1 MSRKMQQRG
10 ITKMEPW
17 YKEIGFFS
25 NPFSIKPLAF
35 HDEVIGY
42 DIDLVFNKIE
52 NGEVLFIEGDY
63 GKGKTTIL
71 KKIIRR
77 FGGKRELIY
86 YSCNITDNNIDFD
99 NLIKGRHGFFSSFFS
114 DDENL
119 ILLLDEVQDLS
130 GEDSEKLIDYYN
142 KNFKSIVLVANN
154 FDRVKLSNGLTKL
167 VGSNIIRLGELTEG
181 DGIAIIRKRTGNIRL
196 LSDDIIKM
204 IFKKSNRNPRK
215 LLKNCEDV
223 CRYSV
228 SQGYNVARE
237 EHVKKVL
244 G

>member
-42 DIDLVFNKIE
+42 DIDLVF
-52 NGEVLFIEGDY
+52 
-63 GKGKTTIL
+63 
-71 KKIIRR
+71 
-77 FGGKRELIY
+77 
-86 YSCNITDNNIDFD
+86 NNIDFD

-196 LSDDIIKM
+196 LSDDIIKI

>member
-99 NLIKGRHGFFSSFFS
+99 RL
-114 DDENL
+114 
-119 ILLLDEVQDLS
+119 
-130 GEDSEKLIDYYN
+130 
-142 KNFKSIVLVANN
+142 
-154 FDRVKLSNGLTKL
+154 KLSNGLTKL

-196 LSDDIIKM
+196 LSDDIIKI